1 MAGAGAAV
9 IVASADT
16 QLFLHVL
23 GAITLFGATAAVTV
37 LALFGRNRDEQLP
50 LARAAFFTLLLL
62 AIPSW
67 VVTLVFGEWAK
78 SSESWPDGVGWIDL
92 GAGIANAGLLVLLVA
107 GGLSYAWTRRPV
119 RGWPVTALG
128 TVTGLYLVAL
138 AVAWW
143 VMSAK
148 VPS

>member
-1 MAGAGAAV
+1 MTHLLATE
-9 IVASADT
+9 ADG

-23 GAITLFGATAAVTV
+23 GAITLFGSTAAVTV
-37 LALFGRNRDEQLP
+37 LALFGRNREVQLP
-50 LARAAFFTLLLL
+50 LARASFFTVLVL

-67 VVTLVFGEWAK
+67 VVTLAFGYWTEDAMD
-78 SSESWPDGVGWIDL
+78 WPEGVGWIDI
-92 GAGIANAGLLVLLVA
+92 GAAIADAGLLVLLVA

-119 RGWPVTALG
+119 RGWQVTALG